1 MSNLLLMVLMVAGGV
16 AVAVQP
22 SINARLAEKTDGE
35 KTGYLQA
42 ATVSFAVGTL
52 ILLILS
58 LSSNHGS
65 FRRTSEADWWQLS
78 GGLFGAFFVT
88 MTIIGVPRIG
98 TTAVL
103 ALTIVSQLVAGLLL
117 DHFGL
122 FGMRGIPFDFK
133 RIAGVALLLVG
144 VFLIC
149 KR

>member
-1 MSNLLLMVLMVAGGV
+1 MSNLVLIVLMVSGGV

-22 SINARLAEKTDGE
+22 SINARLAE

-52 ILLILS
+52 ILLLVS
-58 LSSNHGS
+58 LTVGQGGS
-65 FRRTSEADWWQLS
+65 LRRITEADWWQLT

-88 MTIIGVPRIG
+88 MTIVGVPRIG

-103 ALTIVSQLVAGLLL
+103 ALTIVSQLIAGLVM
-117 DHFGL
+117 DHYGF
-122 FGMRGIPFDFK
+122 FGMRGIPIDFK
-133 RIAGVALLLVG
+133 RMLGILLLLAG